1 MSHGSL
7 ALAPIGN
14 CAVSALVD
22 GAGRFVWACAP
33 RVDGDPLFCNLLSGR
48 DPGDDDA
55 PGVWAIDLQDCV
67 ETSQSYD
74 RNTATLRTV
83 LTDARGGAVELV
95 DFCPRY
101 RRFNRT
107 FRPVAFARIV
117 TPLKGSPRIRVR
129 LAAMAAWG
137 ARKAERTFGSNHIRY
152 LIQDGVLRLVTTAPV
167 THILN
172 ERFFKLEEEEVFFL
186 GPDEPF
192 DGDVRATLRSMRD
205 NTQNYWQEWS
215 RTLATPLEWQ
225 AQVIRAAISLKL
237 CVYEETGAIVAALT
251 TSVPE
256 FPGSGRNWECVT
268 NVPTQGGAMLYER

>member
-107 FRPVAFARIV
+107 LSARCV
-117 TPLKGSPRIRVR
+117 RAHCTPLKGSPRIVC
-129 LAAMAAWG
+129 AWPRWRIG
-137 ARKAERTFGSNHIRY
+137 ARERLSVPRLQSYSLSCHDGAAAPRDHGAPVSAYSERALLQVGRGARFLPRPGRTVRRRSARHGARHARQHAGLLAGMVAHVSDAARMASASHPRRDFAEA
-152 LIQDGVLRLVTTAPV
+152 LRL
-167 THILN
+167 
-172 ERFFKLEEEEVFFL
+172 RRDRRDRR
-186 GPDEPF
+186 GD
-192 DGDVRATLRSMRD
+192 DDVRA
-205 NTQNYWQEWS
+205 
-215 RTLATPLEWQ
+215 
-225 AQVIRAAISLKL
+225 
-237 CVYEETGAIVAALT
+237 
-251 TSVPE
+251 
-256 FPGSGRNWECVT
+256 
-268 NVPTQGGAMLYER
+268 